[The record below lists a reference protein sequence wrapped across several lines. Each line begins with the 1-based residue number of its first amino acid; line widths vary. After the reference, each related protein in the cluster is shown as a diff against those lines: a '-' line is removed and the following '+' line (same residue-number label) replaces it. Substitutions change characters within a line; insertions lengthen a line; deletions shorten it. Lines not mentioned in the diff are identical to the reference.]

1 MNILVL
7 GSSSSIGKSIVKH
20 FSKDN
25 NLYLICRD
33 SDKLETLK
41 KQSIELGCNK
51 IKIIELDLG
60 TSINLEKLL
69 DIDFDLIFNVACSTS
84 RLMNNQIFPNKYN
97 YHTLVDFSNPLAIL
111 EYILL
116 SRKKENN
123 SKKLNY
129 IFINTILSK
138 VQSSGY
144 SIYYS
149 YKTLQQEYI
158 YAFQREYKDILKPI
172 NVIIGTN
179 INKFVETKKSIILVK
194 KIDLAIKNNKSQ
206 FIFGLR
212 GKVLYTL
219 YRINPLIS
227 DFLITIKRFI
237 TIKK

>member
-7 GSSSSIGKSIVKH
+7 GSTSSIGKSIVKY

-33 SDKLETLK
+33 SKKLETIK

-60 TSINLEKLL
+60 KNINIKNLF
-69 DIDFDLIFNVACSTS
+69 DIDFDLIFNVASSTS
-84 RLMNNQIFPNKYN
+84 RLMNSQIFPNKYN

-111 EYILL
+111 ENILL
-116 SRKKENN
+116 VRKKKNN
-123 SKKLNY
+123 TKKLYY

-138 VQSSGY
+138 VQSPDY

-149 YKTLQQEYI
+149 YKILQQEYI
-158 YAFQREYKDILKPI
+158 YAFGRQYKDILNPI

-179 INKFVETKKSIILVK
+179 IDKFEETKKSNSLVK
-194 KIDLAIKNNKSQ
+194 KIDSAIKSNKSQ
-206 FIFGLR
+206 FIFGFR
-212 GKVLYTL
+212 GKVLHAL
-219 YRINPLIS
+219 YRISPLIS
-227 DFLITIKRFI
+227 DSLIKIKRFVA
-237 TIKK
+237 IKK